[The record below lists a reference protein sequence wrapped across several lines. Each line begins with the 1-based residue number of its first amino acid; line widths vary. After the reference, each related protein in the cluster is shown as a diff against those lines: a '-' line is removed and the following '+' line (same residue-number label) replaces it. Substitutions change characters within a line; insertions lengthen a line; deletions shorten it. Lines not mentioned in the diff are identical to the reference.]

1 LAKAKYTTQ
10 AIERAHHWIA
20 KSIDALGEAQVLIP
34 SGRTRLGAYSRLYY
48 SAHHAAV
55 ALLRL
60 SGNRAKSHQSIRSAF
75 GQQWVKKRSFPPRY
89 GRLLKALYSA
99 RAKADY
105 GEYVPT
111 MARDL
116 EQHSRF
122 VEAFIKRAQKEVP
135 PISTAKILAMIVSQN
150 PEIRDFSFDI
160 YCPKSYY
167 HHTRLTAWCPKG
179 RVSDAWLHKLLNAQ
193 IRTLK
198 SLGVG
203 EAGDYVLGLNSR
215 VNQYKEQH
223 VIMLDFD
230 DVSSLP
236 FHRFKG
242 EPGFFFRTHSGY
254 HFIGSKLYGI
264 TAWRSRMR
272 KFSRIASKQHFDLS
286 LKRGYGT
293 LRLTT
298 SPRKP
303 VAPAYIG
310 RSR

>member
-1 LAKAKYTTQ
+1 MAKAKYSTL
-10 AIERAHHWIA
+10 AIERAHHWIV
-20 KSIDALGEAQVLIP
+20 KSIDALEEAKALIP

-60 SGNRAKSHQSIRSAF
+60 VNNGAKRHSSIRSAF
-75 GQQWVKKRSFPPRY
+75 GQQWVKNRSFPPRY
-89 GRLLKALYSA
+89 GKSLKTLYAA
-99 RAKADY
+99 RERADY

-111 MARDL
+111 MLRDL
-116 EQHSRF
+116 EQHSRV

-135 PISTAKILAMIVSQN
+135 PISTAKILAMIVAAN
-150 PEIRDFSFDI
+150 PSVRDFSFDI

-167 HHTRLTAWCPKG
+167 HHTRITTWCPKG
-179 RVSDAWLHKLLNAQ
+179 RVTDSWLKRLMNAQ
-193 IRTLK
+193 VRTLK
-198 SLGVG
+198 SLGVK
-203 EAGDYVLGLNSR
+203 ESNDYVLGLNSR

-230 DVSSLP
+230 DISSLP

-254 HFIGSKLYGI
+254 HFIGSKLYGV
-264 TAWRSRMR
+264 TAWRSKMR
-272 KFSRIASKQHFDLS
+272 KFSKIASKQHYALS

-303 VAPAYIG
+303 VGPAYVG